1 MFFLLGIVLLIFVPS
16 PWNVV
21 SATVCLVLF
30 CGELFF
36 WNRTMRGRRK
46 VVGAQTLV
54 GQEAEVLAPCR
65 PTGQVRIGGEIWQ
78 ARCDGRCGYRA
89 TRSASS
95 RFSGLTLLVERV

>member
-1 MFFLLGIVLLIFVPS
+1 VFFLLGIVLLIFVPP

-21 SATVCLVLF
+21 SATACLVLF

-54 GQEAEVLAPCR
+54 GQEAEVIAPCK
-65 PTGQVRIGGEIWQ
+65 PAGQVRIGGEIWG
-78 ARCDGRCGYRA
+78 ARCENGAEAGEAVRVVGL
-89 TRSASS
+89 
-95 RFSGLTLLVERV
+95 SGLTLLVERV

>member
-54 GQEAEVLAPCR
+54 GKEAEVLAPCR
-65 PTGQVRIGGEIWQ
+65 PTVRSGSAVRSGRRAVRPVRIR
-78 ARCDGRCGYRA
+78 AR
-89 TRSASS
+89 RSASS
-95 RFSGLTLLVERV
+95 A